1 MQDLDSGIEFFFA
14 ASRTRVTREGIG
26 VASSKWPQI
35 QEMLNAGTIAVSSV
49 GAACQE
55 PGPQLVTN
63 MTQSSRTTPVA
74 LVCRNGRSTHYRRT
88 SCDGIKK
95 ASAARVILLNTS
107 IRKNLPHESAIAACA
122 YPHAYHLIY
131 VSAGEC
137 FQCGVDV
144 SSEQER
150 GGHADE
156 IETLMMVAVDEGVE
170 RLALAKSTPMQ
181 TASARFNRT
190 NQTIRRM
197 VLTVIRTWQRGKGRQ
212 FLASPTVVPLS
223 KF

>member
-1 MQDLDSGIEFFFA
+1 MAANPRDVECRHDSGFVGRCSLSIVWLA
-14 ASRTRVTREGIG
+14 ALSADIF
-26 VASSKWPQI
+26 
-35 QEMLNAGTIAVSSV
+35 
-49 GAACQE
+49 
-55 PGPQLVTN
+55 
-63 MTQSSRTTPVA
+63 
-74 LVCRNGRSTHYRRT
+74 
-88 SCDGIKK
+88 DGIKK
-95 ASAARVILLNTS
+95 AGAARVIVLNTS

-122 YPHAYHLIY
+122 YPHAYHFIY
-131 VSAGEC
+131 VSAGEG

-181 TASARFNRT
+181 TASAQFNRT